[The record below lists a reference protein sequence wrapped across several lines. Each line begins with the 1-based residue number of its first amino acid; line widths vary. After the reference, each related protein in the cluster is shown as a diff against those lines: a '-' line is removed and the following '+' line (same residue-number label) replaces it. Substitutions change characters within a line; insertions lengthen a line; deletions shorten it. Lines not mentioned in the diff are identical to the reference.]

1 VNPNPAT
8 HYDVIVIG
16 SGIGGLTA
24 AAILSKIYQKRV
36 LVLEQHFVAGGL
48 THEFQRHGYHF
59 DVGLHYV
66 GAMGPGEPGRKL
78 FDFLTDG
85 ALAWNK
91 MPPVFEKFIYPH
103 FSFDVPSDPKEYLRA
118 LQEKF
123 PAEKE
128 ALAKY
133 FKDCLT
139 ASLWYGVEALAEAFP
154 GVLRPLAGL
163 AAKLAGGISRQ
174 TTKAYLDKNFKENRL
189 KSLLAS
195 QWGDYGLPPSQSAFG
210 LHATVVQHYLK
221 GGWYPVGGAVELA
234 RKITPVI
241 EASGGEVD
249 VSQRVGEI
257 LVEGGRA
264 VGVRMAQGRPPK
276 GLPAEYRADAII
288 SDTGSYITYTKLLKS
303 APPSYRDELEKLPKG
318 VSAISLYLG
327 FKESPAK
334 LGFRGENYWVFESE
348 DHEAP
353 VQDLEKCASYYLSF
367 PSLKDPQSTGHTAEL
382 IVFCGYDFF
391 QKWSGQSWK
400 RRDKD
405 YYEMKERLTE
415 HFLDLLDRRFPG
427 FRNLVG
433 YKELATPLTV
443 EYFQESP
450 RGSFYGIPGTPDR
463 AGRPWARVTTPV
475 KGLYLTGADVY
486 SLGIM
491 GAAMGGVKTAGMMSG
506 PFGFFKLMGKIFRKK
521 PILMDIKPLQGE
533 KA

>member
-1 VNPNPAT
+1 MAASAST
-8 HYDVIVIG
+8 YDVIVIG
-16 SGIGGLTA
+16 SGIGGLAA
-24 AAILSKIYQKRV
+24 AAILSKLHKKRV

-85 ALAWNK
+85 TLAWNK
-91 MPPVFEKFIYPH
+91 MPSLFEKFIYPG
-103 FSFDVPSDPKEYLRA
+103 FSFDVPSDPKEYLRL

-123 PAEKE
+123 PKEKE
-128 ALAKY
+128 ALAQY
-133 FKDCLT
+133 FKDCLK
-139 ASLWYGVEALAEAFP
+139 AAVWYGVEAMAETFPWALGPLIELA
-154 GVLRPLAGL
+154 AGL
-163 AAKLAGGISRQ
+163 GGGISRQ
-174 TTKAYLDKNFKENRL
+174 TTKAYLDKNFKEDGL

-210 LHATVVQHYLK
+210 LHATIVEHYRK

-241 EASGGEVD
+241 EASGGEVR
-249 VSQRVGEI
+249 VSQRVEEI

-264 VGVRMAQGRPPK
+264 VGVRVVPSNSPK
-276 GLPAEYRADAII
+276 GDRIEYRAEAVI
-288 SDTGSYITYTKLLKS
+288 SDAGSYITYTRFLKS
-303 APPSYRDELEKLPKG
+303 PPAAYKEELEKLPKG

-327 FKESPAK
+327 LKESPAK

-348 DHEAP
+348 DHESP
-353 VQDLEKCASYYLSF
+353 NPDLEKSGTYYLSF
-367 PSLKDPQSTGHTAEL
+367 PSLKDPHSTGHTAEL
-382 IVFCGYDFF
+382 IVFCGYDVF
-391 QKWSGQSWK
+391 QKWSGQPWK

-405 YYEMKERLTE
+405 YYQMKDRLTE

-450 RGSFYGIPGTPDR
+450 RGSFYGLPGTPSR
-463 AGRPWARVTTPV
+463 VGKPWARVTTPV
-475 KGLYLTGADVY
+475 KGLYLTGADVF

-491 GAAMGGVKTAGMMSG
+491 GAAMGGVKTAGMLSG
-506 PFGFFKLMGKIFRKK
+506 PFGCLKVMEKIFHKK
-521 PILMDIKPLQGE
+521 PLFV
-533 KA
+533 

>member
-1 VNPNPAT
+1 MTPDRASP
-8 HYDVIVIG
+8 YDVIVIG
-16 SGIGGLTA
+16 SGIGGLSA
-24 AAILSKIYQKRV
+24 AALLSKLHQKRV

-85 ALAWNK
+85 TLAWNK
-91 MPPVFEKFIYPH
+91 MPPLFEKFIYPD
-103 FSFDVPSDPKEYLRA
+103 FSFDVPSDPKEYLRS

-123 PAEKE
+123 PGEKE

-133 FKDCLT
+133 FKDCLK
-139 ASLWYGVEALAEAFP
+139 AAVWYGVETMVETFP
-154 GVLRPLAGL
+154 GLLRPLVAL
-163 AAKLAGGISRQ
+163 AARLGGGISRQ
-174 TTKAYLDKNFKENRL
+174 TTKAYLDKNFKDDRL

-210 LHATVVQHYLK
+210 LHATIVEHYRK

-241 EASGGEVD
+241 EASGGAVK
-249 VSQRVGEI
+249 VSQRVEEI
-257 LVEGGRA
+257 LVEEGRA
-264 VGVRMAQGRPPK
+264 VGVRVRPSNSSK
-276 GLPAEYRADAII
+276 GLPVEYRAQAVI
-288 SDTGSYITYTKLLKS
+288 SDAGSYVTYSRLLKS
-303 APPSYRDELEKLPKG
+303 APAAYQEELETLPKG
-318 VSAISLYLG
+318 LSAISLYLG
-327 FKESPAK
+327 FKESPTK
-334 LGFRGENYWVFESE
+334 LGFKGENYWVFEGE
-348 DHEAP
+348 DHESP
-353 VQDLEKCASYYLSF
+353 NPELEKSGSYYLSF

-382 IVFCGYDFF
+382 IVFCEYDFF
-391 QKWSGQSWK
+391 KKWSGQSWK

-405 YYEMKERLTE
+405 YYELKDRLTE
-415 HFLDLLDRRFPG
+415 HFLDLLDKRFPG

-443 EYFQESP
+443 EYFQQTP
-450 RGSFYGIPGTPDR
+450 QGSFYGIPGTPSR
-463 AGRPWARVTTPV
+463 AGKPWARVTTPV
-475 KGLYLTGADVY
+475 KGLYLTGADVF

-506 PFGFFKLMGKIFRKK
+506 PFGFLKVMEKIFRKK
-521 PILMDIKPLQGE
+521 PLLVEVKPLRG
-533 KA
+533 